1 MFHRLPIGLLV
12 GVLFLAG
19 CTAGA
24 QPAQESGGSAEIVA
38 PTIPVANEKRVEGNA
53 PAAPSNT
60 IAAAQVETNLY
71 PVVDTGQSYC
81 YDAHNSIPCPAEGE
95 AFYGQDAQIR
105 GNAPSYTDNG
115 DGTVTDNVTGLMW
128 QQDPGDKMTYDEAV
142 AGAASFS
149 LAGYDDWRLPT
160 IKELYSLILFSG
172 YDPSGLSGGT
182 SELTPFIDTET
193 FMFEYGDESVNERI
207 IDSQFISSTE
217 YVSTTM
223 GGNKTVF
230 GVNFADGRIKG
241 YPVGAVP
248 GQTDGKLFFVLY
260 VRGNPDYGV
269 NDFADNGD
277 GTITDW
283 ATGLTWM
290 QADSGTV
297 MDWEE
302 ALAYCQQAD
311 IGGYVDWYLPN
322 AKELQ
327 SIVDYNRSPL
337 TSQSAA
343 IDPLFQATPIVD
355 ERGGSNYGFYWSS
368 TTHANMMS
376 GDHAAY
382 VSFGE
387 ALGYM
392 NGSWMDVHGAG
403 AQRSDP
409 KVDSAAQ
416 YPTGHG
422 PQGDA
427 IRGEN
432 LVRCV
437 RSDTEDALLV
447 GGAVDEQ
454 YSGSSPQTGL
464 SASGGNPPQP
474 AVDACS
480 ELSVYDGC
488 TFTTPS
494 GTMGGVCSQTQ
505 SGLAC
510 GPAGTPPNLSAG
522 PLSGERP

>member
-1 MFHRLPIGLLV
+1 MFHKLSVSLLV
-12 GVLFLAG
+12 VVLFLAG
-19 CTAGA
+19 CAAGA
-24 QPAQESGGSAEIVA
+24 QPAQENGGSTESVA
-38 PTIPVANEKRVEGNA
+38 PTVPAVNENRVEGNA
-53 PAAPSNT
+53 LTAPGDT
-60 IAAAQVETNLY
+60 IAAAEVETGLY

-81 YDAHNSIPCPAEGE
+81 YDANNSMLCPAEGE
-95 AFYGQDAQIR
+95 AFYGQDAQIQ
-105 GNAPSYTDNG
+105 GNAPSYTDNE

-142 AGAASFS
+142 AGAESFS
-149 LAGYDDWRLPT
+149 LAGRDDWRLPT

-172 YDPSGLSGGT
+172 YDPSGFSGD
-182 SELTPFIDTET
+182 SSALISFIDAET
-193 FMFEYGDESVNERI
+193 FMFEYGDESANERI

-223 GGNKTVF
+223 GENKTVF

-248 GQTDGKLFFVLY
+248 GQAEGKLFFVLY

-269 NDFADNGD
+269 NDFVVNGD
-277 GTITDW
+277 GTITDR

-290 QADSGTV
+290 QADSGTA

-302 ALAYCQQAD
+302 ALAYCQQVD
-311 IGGYVDWYLPN
+311 TGGYEDWTLPN

-327 SIVDYNRSPL
+327 SIVDYSRSPL

-355 ERGGSNYGFYWSS
+355 ERGGSNFGFYWSS
-368 TTHANMMS
+368 TTHANMMA

-409 KVDSAAQ
+409 KVDSAAE

-437 RSDTEDALLV
+437 RSDAEDVPLV

-464 SASGGNPPQP
+464 GVSGGNPPKP

-480 ELSVYDGC
+480 QLSAYDSC

-494 GTMGGVCSQTQ
+494 GTMGGVCMQTQ
-505 SGLAC
+505 GGLAC
-510 GPAGTPPNLSAG
+510 GPAGTPPNLSVG
-522 PLSGERP
+522 PPSGERP